1 MTKRLSNAQLA
12 HLPHEVVTP
21 GYDRTSV
28 TPGILHLGIGAFH
41 RAHQAVMVEDRLA
54 AGERGWGIR
63 AASLRAPD
71 TRDALAPQEGL
82 YTLAIRSGQVG
93 AEEETRLRVI
103 GAISDV
109 LVAREN
115 PAALLTAMLDPRI
128 RIVSLTV
135 TEKGYCHD
143 PATGTL
149 NAAHPDV
156 VHDLAHPAQP
166 TSAPGFIVEALRLRR
181 ASGVAPFTVL
191 SCDNLPAN
199 GRTLARVITQFT
211 ALRDKN
217 LADFIA
223 GEVAF
228 PATMVDRIVPAT
240 TEADRA
246 MVAERLGVAD
256 AWPVMSEPFTQWV
269 MEDRFSAGRPR
280 FEEAGA
286 ELVADVAPYEKM
298 KLRMLNGTHS
308 TIAYLGQLMGI
319 ETVADFVSDPARA
332 RFIRSMMGEEI
343 APTVPGFTPAALE
356 AYADALMARYANAA
370 LRHRTAQIAM
380 DGSQKVPQRLLN
392 TMRDRLAAGAPIT
405 RIGIALAAFCRFMT
419 GTGMDGAP
427 LPINDPMGA
436 RFAEVA
442 RDAGAEG
449 IARLP
454 DAQEAEALANR
465 LTRAMLEI
473 TPVFGDLG
481 ADLRV
486 VAAISTPLA
495 TLYREGAER
504 LVAP

>member
-1 MTKRLSNAQLA
+1 MMPRLSNAQLRA
-12 HLPHEVVTP
+12 LPKEVITP
-21 GYDRTSV
+21 GYDRASV

-41 RAHQAVMVEDRLA
+41 RAHQAVMVENRLA

-71 TRDALAPQEGL
+71 TRDALTPQDML
-82 YTLAIRSGQVG
+82 YTLVVRNG
-93 AEEETRLRVI
+93 EETRLRVI

-143 PATGTL
+143 PATGAL

-156 VHDLAHPAQP
+156 VHDLAHPSRP
-166 TSAPGFIVEALRLRR
+166 ISALGFIVEALRLRR
-181 ASGVAPFTVL
+181 ASGVAPFTVM

-199 GRTLARVITQFT
+199 GRTLARVITQMA

-269 MEDRFSAGRPR
+269 MEDRFSHGRPR

-298 KLRMLNGTHS
+298 KLRLLNGTHS
-308 TIAYLGQLMGI
+308 TIAYLGQLMGV
-319 ETVADFVSDPARA
+319 ETVADFVADPARA

-356 AYADALMARYANAA
+356 AYADALMARYANTA
-370 LRHRTAQIAM
+370 LHHRTAQIAM

-405 RIGIALAAFCRFMT
+405 RICIALAAFCRFMT
-419 GTGMDGAP
+419 GTGEWGAP
-427 LPINDPMGA
+427 LPINDPMAA
-436 RFAEVA
+436 RFAEAA
-442 RDAGAEG
+442 RAARADG

-454 DAQEAEALANR
+454 DAGEAEALATR
-465 LTRAMLEI
+465 LTRAMLDI
-473 TPVFGDLG
+473 TPVFSDLG
-481 ADLRV
+481 ADSRV
-486 VAAISTPLA
+486 VSAISTPLA
-495 TLYREGAER
+495 TLYREGATV
-504 LVAP
+504 LVAHAHAQ

>member
-1 MTKRLSNAQLA
+1 MMKRLSNAQLT
-12 HLPHEVVTP
+12 HLPNEVITP
-21 GYDRTSV
+21 GYDRASV

-71 TRDALAPQEGL
+71 TRDALSPQDGL

-93 AEEETRLRVI
+93 VGDETRLRII

-143 PATGTL
+143 PATGNL

-156 VHDLAHPAQP
+156 VHDLATPSTP
-166 TSAPGFIVEALRLRR
+166 VSAPGFIVEALRLRR
-181 ASGVAPFTVL
+181 ASGVAPFTVM

-199 GRTLARVITQFT
+199 GRTLARVITQMA

-246 MVAERLGVAD
+246 MVAERLGVSD

-269 MEDRFSAGRPR
+269 MEDRFSHGRPR
-280 FEEAGA
+280 FEESGA
-286 ELVADVAPYEKM
+286 ELVADVAPYEMM

-308 TIAYLGQLMGI
+308 TIAYLGQLMGV
-319 ETVADFVSDPARA
+319 ETVADFVTNPARA
-332 RFIRSMMGEEI
+332 RFIRTMMGEEI

-356 AYADALMARYANAA
+356 AYADALMARYANSA

-392 TMRDRLAAGAPIT
+392 TMRDRLAAGAPIL

-419 GTGMDGAP
+419 GTGEGGAP
-427 LPINDPMGA
+427 LPINDPMAA
-436 RFAEVA
+436 RFAEAA
-442 RDAGAEG
+442 RDVGADG

-454 DAQEAEALANR
+454 DAREAEALATR
-465 LTRAMLEI
+465 LSRAMLDI

-481 ADLRV
+481 ADFRV
-486 VAAISTPLA
+486 VSAISTPLT
-495 TLYREGAER
+495 TLYQHGAER